1 MEANFTTG
9 GGSDAWSVQLTGL
22 VASVANAGGNNDNS
36 DGDSTPAKAS
46 PSSSPSTTSQPSSA
60 SPTKTVQ
67 PSIITQAGTVKTVTA
82 AAAPAEKTG
91 SAPSIASDKQ
101 NGGPNKTA
109 IAAGVVVGLVVVG
122 AVVGGLVFFLRRR
135 KQRALEEEYR
145 QNTANTYIGGAGK
158 TIPTSASSV
167 SDSRLEP
174 SVMMQRRQSDG
185 SIADN
190 HDYSRRILKV
200 NHSPSGLLWT
210 EVDEWQVTNPDGPT

>member
-1 MEANFTTG
+1 M
-9 GGSDAWSVQLTGL
+9 WSVQLTGL
-22 VASVANAGGNNDNS
+22 AGAVSNSGDSGNS
-36 DGDSTPAKAS
+36 DDQGDSSPAKAS
-46 PSSSPSTTSQPSSA
+46 SGSNSGATSGPSLA
-60 SPTKTVQ
+60 SPTRKVV
-67 PSIITQAGTVKTVTA
+67 PSIITQAGTVRTVTA
-82 AAAPAEKTG
+82 AAAPADSTDSGNPAISETRG
-91 SAPSIASDKQ
+91 S
-101 NGGPNKTA
+101 GPNKAA
-109 IAAGVVVGLVVVG
+109 IAAGVVVGLVCVG
-122 AVVGGLVFFLRRR
+122 ALIGGLVFFLRRR

-200 NHSPSGLLWT
+200 GLSPARLGT
-210 EVDEWQVTNPDGPT
+210 